1 MRKAPN
7 QANVESEPV
16 CITYAHAQS

>member
-7 QANVESEPV
+7 QANVEFDLV
-16 CITYAHAQS
+16 CITYAHLQS